1 MSEWRMIFQM
11 ATTKMN
17 WRMIELYVEIS
28 SIGNVGDSL
37 NNLPGSSNR
46 TENIIPSII
55 NLAHQIHE
63 SDPQR
68 FIYSTPISPNVTD
81 EWEQNDESDDVRN
94 EDNDVL
100 EEEKRNDDDFVLI
113 LPDGW
118 EIGEDYW
125 DSADE
130 DDDPD
135 YDPHEHIERQLIVK
149 NRSEKYHP
157 VRDFSDISKINEIN
171 APSQSQFDNPLS
183 ENQTFNSKE
192 QL

>member
-1 MSEWRMIFQM
+1 MV
-11 ATTKMN
+11 
-17 WRMIELYVEIS
+17 ELYVKIS

-37 NNLPGSSNR
+37 NNLSKSSNR

-68 FIYSTPISPNVTD
+68 FIYPTLVGPNITD
-81 EWEQNDESDDVRN
+81 EWEQNDCDEGDDICN

-100 EEEKRNDDDFVLI
+100 EEEEQNDDDFVPI
-113 LPDGW
+113 STDGW
-118 EIGEDYW
+118 EIEEDYW
-125 DSADE
+125 DSADK

-135 YDPHEHIERQLIVK
+135 YDPHEHIEHRLIVK
-149 NRSEKYHP
+149 NKSKKYHL
-157 VRDFSDISKINEIN
+157 VRDFSDISEINEIN
-171 APSQSQFDNPLS
+171 ASSQSQFDNPLP
-183 ENQTFNSKE
+183 ENRTFNSKE